1 MYNIFQNYKSTL
13 ILLIKLL
20 LVGGAYF
27 FISQKIKN
35 NDLLYNNEFLTGLG
49 RRIFDKPFT
58 LFIIFLFTFI
68 NWFLEIIKWQT
79 LVSSIKKISFYEA
92 LEQSLS
98 SLTASLLTPNR
109 IGEYG
114 AKTLYYSK
122 YERVKILFLNLL
134 GNINQMLVTVLF
146 GLFGLL
152 FLINFLT
159 FPITFTNLYFYG
171 SLGLLILVL
180 LISLNKF
187 GKRTLQKMMTPIREI
202 KAKIYFKTFY
212 YSFFRYLIF
221 SHQFYFL
228 LFLFGAGLDYSDAM
242 PIIFTMYL
250 LASVIPSFVFFD
262 WLIKGSV
269 AISLFSVFHINE
281 MLILSITSIM
291 WMANF
296 ALPSI
301 IGSYF
306 VLTFTKFVNP
316 DLKENT
322 ISP

>member
-1 MYNIFQNYKSTL
+1 MYNILQNYKSTF
-13 ILLIKLL
+13 ILLVKFL

-35 NDLLYNNEFLTGLG
+35 NDLIDNSEFLSVLSG
-49 RRIFDKPFT
+49 RIFDKPFA
-58 LFIIFLFTFI
+58 LFLIFLFTFF
-68 NWFLEIIKWQT
+68 NWLLEIIKWQT

-114 AKTLYYSK
+114 AKAIYYSK
-122 YERVKILFLNLL
+122 NERYKILFLNFI
-134 GNINQMLVTVLF
+134 GNFNQMFVTVLF

-152 FLINFLT
+152 FLINFLP
-159 FPITFTNLYFYG
+159 FSITFTNLQIFG
-171 SLGLLILVL
+171 SIAISILILL
-180 LISLNKF
+180 FSLNKF
-187 GKRTLQKMMTPIREI
+187 GKKYLQKIMTKIRAI
-202 KAKIYFKTFY
+202 KAKIYFQTFY

-228 LFLFGAGLDYSDAM
+228 LFLFGADLDYFSAM

-250 LASVIPSFVFFD
+250 FASVIPSFVVFD

-269 AISLFSVFHINE
+269 AISLFSVFHISE

-296 ALPSI
+296 ALPSL

-306 VLTFTKFVNP
+306 VLTFTKTVSP
-316 DLKENT
+316 KLKENT
-322 ISP
+322 ISS

>member
-1 MYNIFQNYKSTL
+1 MYNILQNYKSTFI
-13 ILLIKLL
+13 ILVKLL

-35 NDLLYNNEFLTGLG
+35 NDLIDNNEFLTVLS
-49 RRIFDKPFT
+49 RRIFDKPFA
-58 LFIIFLFTFI
+58 LFIIFLFTFF

-79 LVSSIKKISFYEA
+79 LVSSIKKITFYEA
-92 LEQSLS
+92 LDQSLS

-114 AKTLYYSK
+114 AKAIYYSK
-122 YERVKILFLNLL
+122 NERYKILFLNFL
-134 GNINQMLVTVLF
+134 GNFNQMLVTVLF
-146 GLFGLL
+146 GLFGLI
-152 FLINFLT
+152 FLINILPFD
-159 FPITFTNLYFYG
+159 ITFTNLQIYG
-171 SLGLLILVL
+171 SLSLLVLVL
-180 LISLNKF
+180 LFSLNKF
-187 GKRTLQKMMTPIREI
+187 GKKYLQKMMTQISAI
-202 KAKIYFKTFY
+202 KAKIYFQTFY

-228 LFLFGAGLDYSDAM
+228 LFLFGADIDYLNAM

-250 LASVIPSFVFFD
+250 LASVIPSFVVFD

-269 AISLFSVFHINE
+269 AISLFSVFHINGV
-281 MLILSITSIM
+281 LILSVTSIM

-296 ALPSI
+296 ALPSL

-306 VLTFTKFVNP
+306 VLTFTKTASP
-316 DLKENT
+316 ELKENT
-322 ISP
+322 VSS